1 MIKAPLE
8 LETPRLLLRRP
19 YAADAWAIYERYS
32 SDREATRY
40 MAWPRHTSINDT
52 YAFLTFSD
60 AEWRRW
66 PAGPYVIYSRDG
78 ELLGS
83 TGYAFETTERAI
95 TGYILARDAWGRGYA
110 TESLRAMIDLAPRIG
125 IRLLTASCHADHA
138 ASAHVLEKCGFV
150 KEGRLANHM
159 VFPNLGTVRPADVL
173 AYSLA
178 IPAGSPT

>member
-1 MIKAPLE
+1 MSKAPLE

-19 YAADAWAIYERYS
+19 RAADARAIFERYS

-40 MAWPRHTSINDT
+40 MAWPMHTTINDT

-66 PAGPYVIYSRDG
+66 PAGPYVIHSRDG
-78 ELLGS
+78 RLLGS
-83 TGYAFETTERAI
+83 TGYAFETLERAI
-95 TGYILARDAWGRGYA
+95 TGYIFARDAWGLGYA
-110 TESLRAMIDLAPRIG
+110 TESLRAMVELAPRIG
-125 IRLLTASCHADHA
+125 IRLLTASCHAEHA

-150 KEGRLANHM
+150 QEARLASHM
-159 VFPNLGTVRPADVL
+159 VFPNLGSASPADVL

-178 IPAGSPT
+178 VSADSSR